1 MTEQIASKEHFFG
14 DACLREQARQKR
26 DPPRVKGRRQPSR
39 PHEQQ
44 GHHQQEERDAARDD
58 NALCTRPSKAKLSD
72 RRAALPPQQK
82 PLGRRSRG
90 DDQRA
95 NENAA
100 LPAIA
105 PEDRRRPMKE
115 AEDQEQAQYQTK
127 PVGSPL
133 NPG

>member
-1 MTEQIASKEHFFG
+1 MP
-14 DACLREQARQKR
+14 ACANRPGRSR

-39 PHEQQ
+39 PHEQK

-72 RRAALPPQQK
+72 RRAALPTQQK
-82 PLGRRSRG
+82 PLGRCGRC

-95 NENAA
+95 NENPP

-115 AEDQEQAQYQTK
+115 AEDQEQAQHQTK